1 MGAGKAV
8 LSTPYWYAQEMLAEG
23 RGRLFAFNN
32 VEELQYH
39 ILDLLDNPVERNAMR
54 KSAYV
59 HCRPMVWR
67 EVAHR
72 YLESAQH
79 ATEERRQMPRR
90 VVLPPAEVVVA
101 DSVPDINLNHLCT
114 MTDDTGIFQHAI
126 YTIPDRNFGY
136 CTDDNA
142 RALVAAL
149 RYYDLRKDEAVIPLA
164 VKYLAFIHGA
174 FNREVGRFR
183 NFMSYDRKWM
193 EESGSE
199 DCHAR
204 AIWALGEAVSLAPNL
219 GVLGYATRLLNDALS
234 ALETCMGPRAS
245 AFALVG
251 IHAYLRRFGGDT
263 HIRRVREVLAHRLY
277 GLFAERATPEWPW
290 CEDSV
295 TYCNARLPH
304 ALILCGQWLPDQDML
319 QHGLRSLDWLLRIQT
334 NDKGDISLIGC
345 NGWYTRGGERA
356 LFDQQPIEIMSLVD
370 ACAEAYRA
378 TKDPRWGD
386 EIRRCLTWFLGK
398 NDVGVA
404 LYDFKTGGCR
414 DGLNPQGANQNE
426 GAESTLS
433 WVLSLLSVYAL
444 LEGHETDE
452 ERQVTPA

>member
-1 MGAGKAV
+1 
-8 LSTPYWYAQEMLAEG
+8 
-23 RGRLFAFNN
+23 
-32 VEELQYH
+32 
-39 ILDLLDNPVERNAMR
+39 
-54 KSAYV
+54 
-59 HCRPMVWR
+59 
-67 EVAHR
+67 
-72 YLESAQH
+72 
-79 ATEERRQMPRR
+79 
-90 VVLPPAEVVVA
+90 
-101 DSVPDINLNHLCT
+101 
-114 MTDDTGIFQHAI
+114 
-126 YTIPDRNFGY
+126 
-136 CTDDNA
+136 
-142 RALVAAL
+142 
-149 RYYDLRKDEAVIPLA
+149 
-164 VKYLAFIHGA
+164 
-174 FNREVGRFR
+174 
-183 NFMSYDRKWM
+183 MSYDRKWL

-398 NDVGVA
+398 NDVSVA